1 MTAKRQTAKKKSKTS
16 PDGKPGEVRD
26 FDPRRIGDT
35 VVQYVEVT
43 MKHPNG
49 TTETVMVPRFPD
61 DPTDAAKHRA
71 VEYARARRR
80 VQQAWRDDLSPEQ
93 IVARLDVLV
102 KTSALQVVQNL
113 IGIARDRFGPEA
125 LVSVLGVTDEGE
137 VEAAIDHA
145 IDRAIDTQAAFISS
159 RLEQGDAEKI
169 VQELERET
177 VAGVLLDFER
187 EQGDELADL
196 DEAEYDRRF
205 SKAFDAYYGD
215 HGREVF
221 HLAAQ
226 DIARARLEALKAGE
240 ATLDQIIELLNPTPD
255 TVLNLGT
262 HPIGREMQRGL
273 IRPTLDPTDQIVR
286 IKEGGKNVELKVRTG
301 VSLEALAG
309 KRASFERQED
319 VLENIQRSLL
329 EVKKHGAALLKLHL
343 DLTSRAY
350 EVGGELPIFDYNFAD
365 ALDRLGYSRH
375 EKRRGYDAGTMQGLR
390 ERIITLQSHQVAA
403 WHTKRGAKETLTKTP
418 YWIVEA
424 YHYSKQEMLD
434 FAEVD
439 LVPNLLRQQNAT
451 AYTGVIVRPGLWWAT
466 TQMNQYR
473 IEVPRALL
481 QLPTDGNGNERE
493 RMALLIATFL
503 AVHVR
508 RNQRK
513 NAGKSIP
520 IRAGVLLEE
529 SGITTRSAFLE
540 QHGTVAGRQRE
551 YLEDLEQGVG
561 ALQILRDLRAF
572 NVTIRDEADFY
583 ATGRGWRERF
593 WDAMLEVE
601 VPDLGIAALQKA

>member
-1 MTAKRQTAKKKSKTS
+1 MTAKRQTAKKKQAKTS
-16 PDGKPGEVRD
+16 PAGKPGEVRD
-26 FDPRRIGDT
+26 FDPRRISDSVT
-35 VVQYVEVT
+35 SYVDVVMTY
-43 MKHPNG
+43 PDG
-49 TTETVMVPRFPD
+49 TKESVMVPKYPD
-61 DPTDAAKHRA
+61 DTVEGMNERAA
-71 VEYARARRR
+71 EYARALRR
-80 VQQAWRDDLSPEQ
+80 VKSAWKSDLTPDQ
-93 IVARLDVLV
+93 IAGRFDVLV
-102 KTSALQVVQNL
+102 KTTALQVVRNL
-113 IGIARDRFGPEA
+113 LAIAEDRFGNEA
-125 LVSVLGVTDEGE
+125 LASIFGAGTDPEI
-137 VEAAIDHA
+137 EAA
-145 IDRAIDTQAAFISS
+145 IDRAIEKQAVFLSS
-159 RLEQGDAEKI
+159 RLEKGDAEKI
-169 VQELERET
+169 IYGLEREI
-177 VAGVLLDFER
+177 VAGILLDFEH
-187 EQGDELADL
+187 EQGDALGDL

-205 SKAFDAYYGD
+205 SEAFDAYYSD
-215 HGREVF
+215 HGSAVLN
-221 HLAAQ
+221 LAAQ
-226 DIARARLEALKAGE
+226 DLARARLEGLKASE
-240 ATLDQIIELLNPTPD
+240 ATLDQIVELLNPTPD

-301 VSLEALAG
+301 VSLEVIAG
-309 KRASFERQED
+309 PRAAYERQED

-350 EVGGELPIFDYNFAD
+350 ETGGEIPVFDYNFAD

-451 AYTGVIVRPGLWWAT
+451 AYTGVIIRPGFWWAT
-466 TQMNQYR
+466 TQMNHYR

-529 SGITTRSAFLE
+529 AGVTTWSAFSG
-540 QHGTVAGRQRE
+540 QHGTLAARQRD
-551 YLEDLEQGVG
+551 YLEDTDGTG

-572 NVTIRDEADFY
+572 DLTIRDEADYF

-593 WDAMLEVE
+593 WNAMLEVE
-601 VPDLGIAALQKA
+601 VPDLGIAALRKA

>member
-1 MTAKRQTAKKKSKTS
+1 MTAKKRSTAKDKTATS
-16 PDGKPGEVRD
+16 PGGRPREVRD
-26 FDPRRIGDT
+26 FDPRRISDNIID
-35 VVQYVEVT
+35 YAEVT
-43 MKHPNG
+43 LKHLDG
-49 TTETVMVPRFPD
+49 TTETVLVPRFPD
-61 DPTDAAKHRA
+61 DPTDAAKRRA
-71 VEYARARRR
+71 VEYAHTRRR
-80 VQQAWRDDLSPEQ
+80 VKQAWRSDLSPEQ
-93 IVARLDVLV
+93 VTARLDVLV

-113 IGIARDRFGPEA
+113 IAIAEDRFGSEA
-125 LVSVLGVTDEGE
+125 LSSVLGVSENAD
-137 VEAAIDHA
+137 VEAAID
-145 IDRAIDTQAAFISS
+145 RAIETQAAFLAS
-159 RLEQGDAEKI
+159 RIEQGDSEKLI
-169 VQELERET
+169 QNLELEA
-177 VAGVLLDFER
+177 VAGLLLQFEQ
-187 EQGDELADL
+187 EQGGELGEL

-205 SKAFDAYYGD
+205 TEAFDAHYSD
-215 HGREVF
+215 HGATVV
-221 HLAAQ
+221 HLVAQ
-226 DIARARLEALKAGE
+226 NIARARLEALKAGE
-240 ATLDQIIELLNPTPD
+240 ATLDQIVELLNPTPD
-255 TVLNLGT
+255 TTLNLGT

-273 IRPTLDPTDQIVR
+273 IRPTLDPTDHIVR
-286 IKEGGKNVELKVRTG
+286 VKEGGKSVELKVRTG

-350 EVGGELPIFDYNFAD
+350 EAGGDLPIFDYNFAD

-529 SGITTRSAFLE
+529 SGVTTRNAFFE

-551 YLEDLEQGVG
+551 YLEDLQQGVG

-572 NVTIRDEADFY
+572 TVTIRDEAAFY

-601 VPDLGIAALQKA
+601 VPDLGIAALRKA

>member
-1 MTAKRQTAKKKSKTS
+1 MTAKKRSTAKSKAKTS

-26 FDPRRIGDT
+26 FDPHRISDS
-35 VVQYVEVT
+35 VIEYVEVT
-43 MKHPNG
+43 MTFPDG
-49 TTETVMVPRFPD
+49 TRESVMVPKFPD
-61 DPTDAAKHRA
+61 DTVDVVNERAA
-71 VEYARARRR
+71 EYARAFRR
-80 VQQAWRDDLSPEQ
+80 VADAWVGNLTPEA
-93 IVARLDVLV
+93 VSRLTEHLIM
-102 KTSALQVVQNL
+102 TSAHFVVRNL
-113 IGIARDRFGPEA
+113 VSITRDRFGDEA
-125 LVSVLGVTDEGE
+125 LASMFEAKSDDEIE
-137 VEAAIDHA
+137 TAIR
-145 IDRAIDTQAAFISS
+145 RAVDKQAAFLSS
-159 RLEQGDAEKI
+159 RLEIAGAEKI
-169 VQELERET
+169 IDGLERDIF
-177 VAGVLLDFER
+177 AGILLDFER
-187 EQGDELADL
+187 EQGDALTDL
-196 DEAEYDRRF
+196 SDAEYNRLLNEAQAKYRPEHAPSLYF
-205 SKAFDAYYGD
+205 N
-215 HGREVF
+215 
-221 HLAAQ
+221 AAQ
-226 DIARARLEALKAGE
+226 DIARARLEGLKAGG
-240 ATLDQIIELLNPTPD
+240 ATLDQIVELLNPTPD

-286 IKEGGKNVELKVRTG
+286 IKEGGKNFELKVRTG

-451 AYTGVIVRPGLWWAT
+451 AYTGVIIRPGLWWAT
-466 TQMNQYR
+466 TQMNHYR

-540 QHGTVAGRQRE
+540 QHGTVAGRQRD
-551 YLEDLEQGVG
+551 YLEDTDGTG

-572 NVTIRDEADFY
+572 DLTIRDESDYF
-583 ATGRGWRERF
+583 ATGRGWRDRF

-601 VPDLGIAALQKA
+601 VPDLGIAALRKA